1 MVKKFRSTDSAR
13 AESGF
18 TLIEVMIA
26 MTILSIGLMS
36 IAVAQLTAIKVSSR
50 SKHMQDAMFLARE
63 RMDTLAAI
71 VPPEDPAIPSYFSV
85 GQTTADPAPIQVGN
99 DENDATRYT
108 RTIQV
113 IPDNPQVGLARVI
126 VTVNWNNANTNTGS
140 SQIQLSSVMRIH

>member
-1 MVKKFRSTDSAR
+1 MVKKFRSSSAR

-71 VPPEDPAIPSYFSV
+71 VPPEDPLIPSYFSTP
-85 GQTTADPAPIQVGN
+85 QTTDDPAPIQVGN
-99 DENDATRYT
+99 DENDATRYS
-108 RTIQV
+108 RRIQI
-113 IPDNPQVGLARVI
+113 IPDQPQVGLARVI

-140 SQIQLSSVMRIH
+140 SQIQLTSVMRIHN